1 VKPLPTLVTT
11 VLAMSLIWFAV
22 IGPPSAAVKP
32 GPTVTPP
39 PAELASKAAPI
50 GAALAGASMADRLVW
65 AEVWE
70 KAGKAAAGETPD
82 GEPIFTTTR
91 GMRAFTVAALDVAW
105 RRIRGV
111 QPGNYPKLREAV
123 EAFLADPAVL
133 GREDVAASEDDR
145 RRYEA
150 ACKAI
155 AWAGLPRG

>member
-1 VKPLPTLVTT
+1 MKPLPTLVTT
-11 VLAMSLIWFAV
+11 VLAMALIWFSV

-105 RRIRGV
+105 RRVQGV
-111 QPGNYPKLREAV
+111 QRCAV
-123 EAFLADPAVL
+123 VASLQA
-133 GREDVAASEDDR
+133 GAASATST
-145 RRYEA
+145 A
-150 ACKAI
+150 ALQLVDKCRAMI
-155 AWAGLPRG
+155 NSAPRVSARSSHSCPPRADE